1 MRFYLAVCV
10 LLVISMAVAPVAAV
24 GRKDPAPEA
33 VTAAGQAEEKE
44 NPDTISVFSHSDS
57 AVNSIDIK
65 EYVIGAVA
73 AEVSANSHPEAL
85 KAQAVACYTYA
96 LYVRNIQQKSP
107 DAALGG
113 ADISDSSAVHQGYYT
128 KAQRAEIWGEK
139 AEEYEEKISQA
150 VDAVLGYY
158 ISFEGEP
165 ILAVYHAV
173 SAGKTQSAED
183 LWGNSLDYLKSVASP
198 CDKLSPDYLH
208 SAVFSAE
215 EFAKIAESL
224 DGTELSD
231 DKSEWVGKVQTNGSD
246 YVETVEIG
254 GQKIKGSAVR
264 SAFSLR
270 SSAFTVE
277 YSDSGFIFRT
287 CGYGHGAG
295 MSQHG
300 ADYMARQGSNW
311 QEILT
316 HYYSGVEILKNENP

>member
-10 LLVISMAVAPVAAV
+10 LLVLSMLIAPVAAV
-24 GRKDPAPEA
+24 DKKDA
-33 VTAAGQAEEKE
+33 VSSQTVSAAEKQ
-44 NPDTISVFSHSDS
+44 NNRPDTISVFSHSDS
-57 AVNSIDIK
+57 AVNTIDIK
-65 EYVIGAVA
+65 EYLVGAVA
-73 AEVSANSHPEAL
+73 AEVSANYHPEAL

-96 LYVRNIQQKSP
+96 LYVRNIQKKSP
-107 DAALGG
+107 DEALGG

-128 KAQRAEIWGEK
+128 KEMRASKWGEK
-139 AEEYEEKISQA
+139 NDEYEKKISEA

-158 ISFEGEP
+158 LSFSGKP

-173 SAGKTQSAED
+173 SAGKTQSADD
-183 LWGNSLDYLKSVASP
+183 LWETPLAYLNSVASP
-198 CDKLSPDYLH
+198 CDKLSPDFCH
-208 SAVFSAE
+208 TAVFSAE
-215 EFAKIAESL
+215 EFAEIAEGL
-224 DGTELSD
+224 DGVELSG
-231 DKSEWVGKVQTNGSD
+231 DKSKWIGKSKANGSG
-246 YVETVEIG
+246 YVESVEIG
-254 GQKIKGSAVR
+254 GVKIKGSAVR

-277 YSDSGFIFRT
+277 YSDSGFTFKT
-287 CGYGHGAG
+287 SGYGHGAG